1 MHLVDS
7 FGHEHSISYFIGLAY
22 ISCNVYYPLIY
33 SLFLHTLIQFWSYPL
48 HPGLTYPVRQRQS
61 DLSS

>member
-1 MHLVDS
+1 MKH
-7 FGHEHSISYFIGLAY
+7 FYITFIGIAY
-22 ISCNVYYPLIY
+22 ILSMHCLLSNNL

-48 HPGLTYPVRQRQS
+48 HSGLTYPVRQRQS